1 MIHCHVAGGS
11 VSRMTP
17 VGRTTARRGGPGP
30 ARGGG
35 GGVGGTGPYSLAT
48 SNFRRWPDRPGRCR
62 GLGSLGSIEKRQSR
76 YRCRGLFF
84 FFPPYLYFFIFV
96 SFFFALVSGR
106 VFSVGG
112 GILFNSFDVS
122 CPLIVAPKE
131 SIELA
136 TSHFWRKRLY
146 VRPQSGPTGCHCR
159 PVGRR
164 GPTRRPDGFESFL
177 TVFPHIR
184 RN

>member
-1 MIHCHVAGGS
+1 MTVMIHCHVAGGS

-84 FFPPYLYFFIFV
+84 FFPPPIYIFLFLSPFFLP
-96 SFFFALVSGR
+96 S
-106 VFSVGG
+106 SVGG
-112 GILFNSFDVS
+112 FFRSVGGFFSIHSTFPALSS
-122 CPLIVAPKE
+122 WRPK
-131 SIELA
+131 SLL
-136 TSHFWRKRLY
+136 S
-146 VRPQSGPTGCHCR
+146 
-159 PVGRR
+159 
-164 GPTRRPDGFESFL
+164 
-177 TVFPHIR
+177 
-184 RN
+184 